1 VDPWSHLATISS
13 KHFPSH
19 VHNASTET
27 SASNTPFPETS
38 GFSMRDL
45 IHQLRSSDNY
55 RDQIVPG
62 GHRTFPERLAE
73 YCMPKSVKRSQAA
86 DLSRPLS
93 PELKKALSLTRG
105 ISRLYSHQAKAIND
119 LWENRHVIVSTSTAS
134 GKSLIYQIPVID
146 ALEQDQDVR
155 ALYIFPTKALAQDQR
170 KSLSTLLSNMSFLSH
185 ILAETFD
192 GDTPQGDRSKI
203 RENASGKMFNDFANL
218 LK

>member
-1 VDPWSHLATISS
+1 MDPWSHLASISS
-13 KHFPSH
+13 KYFPS
-19 VHNASTET
+19 NAH
-27 SASNTPFPETS
+27 SASMEALTCNTPLPETS
-38 GFSMRDL
+38 SFSMRDL
-45 IHQLRSSDNY
+45 IHQLRSSDDY

-62 GHRTFPERLAE
+62 GQRTFAEHLAE
-73 YCMPKSVKRSQAA
+73 YCISKFVQHSRTA

-93 PELKKALSLTRG
+93 VELKKALSLARG

-119 LWENRHVIVSTSTAS
+119 LWQNRHVIVSTSTAS

-146 ALEQDQDVR
+146 ALERDQDVK

-170 KSLSTLLSNMSFLSH
+170 KSLKTILSNMSFLSH

-192 GDTPQGDRSKI
+192 GDTPQKDRSRI
-203 RENASGKMFNDFANL
+203 RDNASGKISNHFANQ